1 MCIPHVQDGALW
13 KLLQVKDLRD
23 GRREEMREQIIE
35 RVLENKIIAIVRG
48 VYGEDCLN
56 LAKALYEGGIKLLEV
71 TFDQSKP
78 EAWNKTAD
86 TVKLLVEELGDK
98 MAFGTGT
105 VTTLEMVE
113 LAKNA
118 GAQFIVSPN
127 TNEKVIRATVAAD
140 MVSMPG
146 AMTPS
151 EVLDAYEYGADFVK
165 LFPVGNLGTSYV
177 KALCAPINHIRMLA
191 VGGVNEKNA
200 KDFLAAGAV
209 GVGVGGNLV
218 NKEWIA
224 AGEFDKIIE
233 LAREFTENIK

>member
-1 MCIPHVQDGALW
+1 
-13 KLLQVKDLRD
+13 
-23 GRREEMREQIIE
+23 MREQIIE

-56 LAKALYEGGIKLLEV
+56 LAKALYAGGIKLLEV

-78 EAWNKTAD
+78 ESLQRTSD
-86 TVKLLVEELGDK
+86 TVKMLVEELGDK

-105 VTTLEMVE
+105 VTSLEMVE

-127 TNEKVIRATVAAD
+127 TNEKVIRATVEAG

-146 AMTPS
+146 AMTAT
-151 EVLDAYEYGADFVK
+151 EVLNAYEYGADFVK
-165 LFPVGNLGTSYV
+165 IFPVGNLGTSYV
-177 KALCAPINHIRMLA
+177 KALCAPINHVRMLA
-191 VGGVNEKNA
+191 VGGVNEKNTR
-200 KDFLAAGAV
+200 DFLAAGAV

-224 AGEFDKIIE
+224 AGEFDKITA
-233 LAREFTENIK
+233 LARKFTSNL

>member
-1 MCIPHVQDGALW
+1 MQMDQ
-13 KLLQVKDLRD
+13 LQNGRNKD
-23 GRREEMREQIIE
+23 MREQIIE

-56 LAKALYEGGIKLLEV
+56 LAKALCEGGIKLLEV
-71 TFDQSKP
+71 TFDQSNP
-78 EAWNKTAD
+78 EAWEKTAA
-86 TVKLLVEELGDK
+86 TVKRLVEELGDQ

-127 TNEKVIRATVAAD
+127 TNEKVIRATVAAG

-165 LFPVGNLGTSYV
+165 LFPVGNLGTAYV
-177 KALCAPINHIRMLA
+177 KALCAPINHVRMLA

-224 AGEFDKIIE
+224 AGEFDKITE